1 MCLQKADTSESPYI
15 FQKKLWKP
23 KEHKMIYYKALK
35 QMQAKQDYH
44 SQQTYFFLIDGEI
57 KTFQDKHESL
67 QKMLRGILHTEVK
80 INTKHST
87 EKSTRRV
94 DKQNE
99 TLEELNCYKI
109 SKRQELAPAFQ
120 L

>member
-1 MCLQKADTSESPYI
+1 MPAWFSTEASKVRRWGNDVFPTLKENSCQTQLLYI
-15 FQKKLWKP
+15 AKLFFQV
-23 KEHKMIYYKALK
+23 E
-35 QMQAKQDYH
+35 
-44 SQQTYFFLIDGEI
+44 GEI

>member
-57 KTFQDKHESL
+57 KTFQDK
-67 QKMLRGILHTEVK
+67 QKIKL
-80 INTKHST
+80 
-87 EKSTRRV
+87 
-94 DKQNE
+94 KQLMTTVNKA
-99 TLEELNCYKI
+99 EEIQRN
-109 SKRQELAPAFQ
+109 FTQ
-120 L
+120 LKMA